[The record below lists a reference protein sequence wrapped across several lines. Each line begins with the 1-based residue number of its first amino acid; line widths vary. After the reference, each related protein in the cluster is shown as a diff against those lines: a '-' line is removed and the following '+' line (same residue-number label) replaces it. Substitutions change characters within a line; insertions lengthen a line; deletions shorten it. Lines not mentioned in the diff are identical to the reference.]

1 MRIWG
6 LLIIVL
12 PHNSLNASSMQSAH
26 SSGVS
31 AANIL
36 VSGVQGAAKAG
47 DVSQVLGYVT
57 ANPQE
62 ANLND
67 QNISQATLSKTTTEP
82 VAAYIKEHSAKR
94 EMYKLDPLTDPIFI
108 NANAAQ
114 DNPEKTMQES
124 LIEEDNV
131 QTETTEEFECEEGGD
146 EYVQK
151 CSKRRV
157 VEIEIIPEKSILS
170 GPRYPQR
177 WYSNKSGQY
186 RCGRGCCSDGTC
198 QKVYDKVITQ
208 HRQVK
213 VIKDEWIDDCAVLED
228 KADQGLCRYVE
239 AQIGGVETRTLTG
252 KVIDPEVGK
261 PETETENITHD
272 SWVENYTYACM
283 YRPKSGC
290 ESLRSRGCIQTKS
303 DCIEQVGGV
312 CVAWRQTYK
321 CVTSKKATKRYRS
334 ADGKT
339 LFCLTGDCADSDYEV
354 NGELA
359 EALAQMAVLKEAQDD
374 IRANVGIFKGQS
386 RSCRKNCAGFRD
398 CCKNGNGWGVSMH
411 LSECSG
417 EEKELANWRSK
428 KRCTYVGTY
437 CSEKVLGKCIRKKS
451 SFCCFATLLAK
462 LINEQ
467 GRRQLGIGFGDVKA
481 PDCRG
486 LTPEELSRIDMSSMD
501 LSELYEDV
509 MEKFKVQPQEH
520 MATGIE
526 LERIKENMQHLTKST
541 TQTANQNPKSL

>member
-1 MRIWG
+1 
-6 LLIIVL
+6 
-12 PHNSLNASSMQSAH
+12 MQSAH
-26 SSGVS
+26 SLGAG
-31 AANIL
+31 AANLL
-36 VSGVQGAAKAG
+36 VSGVQGAAK
-47 DVSQVLGYVT
+47 VSDLNQIPGFQT
-57 ANPQE
+57 PNPQE

-82 VAAYIKEHSAKR
+82 VAAYVKEHSAKR
-94 EMYKLDPLTDPIFI
+94 EMYKLDLLTDPMFN
-108 NANAAQ
+108 NANESQ
-114 DNPEKTMQES
+114 INPEKTMQES

-157 VEIEIIPEKSILS
+157 VEIEIIPEKKEQEKYCPGHPYKFRS
-170 GPRYPQR
+170 GAHYKHRVR
-177 WYSNKSGQY
+177 TCSSG
-186 RCGRGCCSDGTC
+186 C
-198 QKVYDKVITQ
+198 QSREKITQ
-208 HRQVK
+208 HRSVK

-239 AQIGGVETRTLTG
+239 AQIGGLEIRTLTG
-252 KVIDPEVGK
+252 KVINPETGK
-261 PETETENITHD
+261 PETEAEPITRD

-283 YRPKSGC
+283 FRPKSGC

-398 CCKNGNGWGVSMH
+398 CCKNGNGWGVDMH

-417 EEKELANWRSK
+417 EEKELANWKSK
-428 KRCTYVGTY
+428 NRCTYVGTY

-451 SFCCFATLLAK
+451 SFCCFGTKLAK

-541 TQTANQNPKSL
+541 TQTANQNPNSL